1 VTDEFD
7 DNDQQDEESGEDM
20 VAVQA
25 RIDALQAELQAL
37 SLEKLMVLTRRK
49 LIEQLTIK
57 VELGMAS
64 HQEQA
69 ILRNLL
75 KDNGMTLVP
84 VNDPE
89 YEKSREEAVAQG
101 KDAPSD
107 GGGLFAGLPSFDDDE
122 EGDYIQ

>member
-1 VTDEFD
+1 MTDEF

-20 VAVQA
+20 AAVQA

-101 KDAPSD
+101 NDAPSD

>member
-1 VTDEFD
+1 MTDEFD

-20 VAVQA
+20 AAVQA

-101 KDAPSD
+101 NDAQSD

-122 EGDYIQ
+122 EGEYIQ